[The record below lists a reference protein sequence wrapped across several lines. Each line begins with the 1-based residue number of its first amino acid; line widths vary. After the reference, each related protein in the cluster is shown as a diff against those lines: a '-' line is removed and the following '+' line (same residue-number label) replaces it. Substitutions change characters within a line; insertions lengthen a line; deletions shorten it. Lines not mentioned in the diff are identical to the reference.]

1 VVLHVLAPDEIDPPL
16 AGELRLVDVET
27 GAGVDITADLAA
39 LDAYA
44 RRLAEWRAA
53 LERATSRRRAAYVPV
68 DSTLPLADLVF
79 AELRR
84 RRVLA

>member
-1 VVLHVLAPDEIDPPL
+1 VLHVLAPDELDPPL
-16 AGELRLVDVET
+16 AGELRLVDAET
-27 GAGVDITADLAA
+27 SGGVDITADLTT
-39 LDAYA
+39 LDAYKT
-44 RRLAEWRAA
+44 RLAEWRAD
-53 LERATSRRRAAYVPV
+53 LEDAAAKRRAAYVPV